1 MITEQLI
8 QQEMQNALKVEI
20 CCKRKRKQKEEN
32 TSKKAEGKRICQ
44 STEKEEN
51 TSRKNAVPCSE
62 GASTNDRIGAVP
74 ITTGVDLLL
83 NDYEILR
90 RNYDILKKKYFLA
103 RQCARGKKRKLQREK
118 EEQGKE
124 EEEEKKEEEWFFILA
139 RL

>member
-1 MITEQLI
+1 
-8 QQEMQNALKVEI
+8 MQNALKEEKQV
-20 CCKRKRKQKEEN
+20 KRKRKQKEDA
-32 TSKKAEGKRICQ
+32 SKKAEGKRICQ
-44 STEKEEN
+44 STEKEEI
-51 TSRKNAVPCSE
+51 TSRANAVPCSE

-83 NDYEILR
+83 RDYEILR

>member
-8 QQEMQNALKVEI
+8 QQEMQNALKEEMR
-20 CCKRKRKQKEEN
+20 CKRKRKQKEED

-44 STEKEEN
+44 SSEKEEN
-51 TSRKNAVPCSE
+51 APRSNAVSCSKS
-62 GASTNDRIGAVP
+62 APTNDRVGAVQ

-83 NDYEILR
+83 RDYEILR

-118 EEQGKE
+118 EEQEKE
-124 EEEEKKEEEWFFILA
+124 EDEEKKEEEWFFILA